1 MRPYSVDLRV
11 RVVQAVND
19 DNKPPEEVAQQFRI
33 SPASVYRFL
42 QLNRDLNDLTPLKG
56 TGRPRLIP
64 TDLEPIL
71 LEQIKANN
79 DLTLEEHCKLWK
91 KRTGMKVS
99 VTCMFESQKRA
110 DVTLKKSD
118 HARQVRLMVKKR
130 FKPVNETQFTAWLGS
145 KPSGYWM
152 RTASCSSMKRAR
164 TSV

>member
-19 DNKPPEEVAQQFRI
+19 DKKPPEEVAQQFRI
-33 SPASVYRFL
+33 SPASIYRFL
-42 QLNRDLNDLTPLKG
+42 QLDRDLNDLNPLKG

-64 TDLEPIL
+64 TDLESVL
-71 LEQIKANN
+71 LEQIQANN

-99 VTCMFESQKRA
+99 ITCMFESQKRA
-110 DVTLKKSD
+110 NVTLKKND

-130 FKPVNETQFTAWLGS
+130 FKPVNETRRTAWLGL
-145 KPSGYWM
+145 KPSGCLM
-152 RTASCSSMKRAR
+152 RIALFSSMKRAR
-164 TSV
+164 TLA

>member
-1 MRPYSVDLRV
+1 MRPYSVDLRI

-19 DNKPPEEVAQQFRI
+19 DKKPPEEVAQQFRI

-42 QLNRDLNDLTPLKG
+42 QLDRDLDDLTPLKG

-64 TDLEPIL
+64 AELEPIL
-71 LEQIKANN
+71 LEQINANN

-110 DVTLKKSD
+110 NVTLKKND
-118 HARQVRLMVKKR
+118 
-130 FKPVNETQFTAWLGS
+130 
-145 KPSGYWM
+145 
-152 RTASCSSMKRAR
+152 SSR
-164 TSV
+164 

>member
-19 DNKPPEEVAQQFRI
+19 DKKSPEEVAKQFRI

-64 TDLEPIL
+64 TELEPIL
-71 LEQIKANN
+71 LEQIQAKN
-79 DLTLEEHCKLWK
+79 DLTLEEHCKLRK

-99 VTCMFESQKRA
+99 CP
-110 DVTLKKSD
+110 TLQIELEV
-118 HARQVRLMVKKR
+118 HAATQPRQVAV
-130 FKPVNETQFTAWLGS
+130 
-145 KPSGYWM
+145 
-152 RTASCSSMKRAR
+152 
-164 TSV
+164 